1 MCGQVSSRVHS
12 RYRRKLADLPWQGRV
27 VSLTFRARRLHCSD
41 VACPRQI
48 FTERLPNVTAPHARR
63 TTRLGDVQG
72 HLGAALGGEPGAR
85 LAKRL
90 GMTVSGDTLLRLV
103 RHQAPATSAA
113 APRVLGVDDWAWRR
127 GHRYGTILVDL
138 ERRAVVDLLPDRDA
152 DSFAAWL
159 RKHPG
164 VEVIARDRG
173 AVELLVD
180 VALAIGDHGDARRSC
195 QHLGGFVGGKQP
207 TMVSPVGKPWIVW
220 DCWRR

>member
-1 MCGQVSSRVHS
+1 VHS

-27 VSLTFRARRLHCSD
+27 VSLTFWMRRLHCANG
-41 VACPRQI
+41 ACSRRI
-48 FTERLPNVTAPHARR
+48 FTERLPDVAAPHARR
-63 TTRLGDVQG
+63 TVRLGDIQG

-103 RHQAPATSAA
+103 RHQAPATSTI

-152 DSFAAWL
+152 DSFAAWAACTPRRRGDRARSRCNL
-159 RKHPG
+159 CRWRTPRCTRRHP
-164 VEVIARDRG
+164 RRG
-173 AVELLVD
+173 S
-180 VALAIGDHGDARRSC
+180 LAPFGKLQRRRPERG
-195 QHLGGFVGGKQP
+195 QAAHAGGAQGGK
-207 TMVSPVGKPWIVW
+207 T
-220 DCWRR
+220 RL